1 MYGESRCHAGP
12 RGPAEYI
19 MLHCLAPQGR
29 ATASCLVSNGGAEY
43 RFVQFTLV
51 RGTKDK
57 PQEDK
62 DGAVFVV
69 DKQLTKKAQA
79 RPASTQLASK
89 PDADPN
95 SAGPRR

>member
-1 MYGESRCHAGP
+1 MRAPDGTEFELF
-12 RGPAEYI
+12 EYADHPWF
-19 MLHCLAPQGR
+19 MQAY
-29 ATASCLVSNGGAEY
+29 TVSNGGAEY

-51 RGTKDK
+51 RGTKDN

-79 RPASTQLASK
+79 RPAVLSRASVCV
-89 PDADPN
+89 
-95 SAGPRR
+95 GTLT